1 MGEGRAGL
9 GMRGGRDQLTG
20 RGWGYRGGSLR
31 GVSRAVFT
39 DQLTHTAWTSVGGF
53 RMPKRGRWPRGVAQT
68 RLTGQLEGTIG
79 EHW

>member
-39 DQLTHTAWTSVGGF
+39 DQLTHDRLDERGG
-53 RMPKRGRWPRGVAQT
+53 VQDA
-68 RLTGQLEGTIG
+68 
-79 EHW
+79 